1 MPRLLSIGSTGSDV
15 VDLQSLLNFLPSDYD
30 ELDVDGIFGPLTRQR
45 TQEFQSDSSL
55 VPDGIAGQQTWDQ
68 LFSQAIR
75 TGDLSPLNRW
85 QIAETARAEASAGG
99 VFAKLSI
106 EYDYDADLRLRWG
119 YQKLLNY
126 FRTSAPKPGHL
137 GETVFNED
145 DISYLTDPGNL
156 APCPHWCGI
165 FALWA
170 IKTAGMSVGDWVVSK
185 GISVVSGFSQINA
198 IDVDKGDVG
207 YVDKPFNHHF
217 IIDNVFTQG
226 GIMKVNTI
234 EGNSSPSSNFS
245 FKTRDVS
252 SISGFYS
259 IFH

>member
-1 MPRLLSIGSTGSDV
+1 MAQGNEQHIEDDEQHERGEIHPAHWRHIAPQRQATHPHRIRLRGTTVESPTP
-15 VDLQSLLNFLPSDYD
+15 DLQ
-30 ELDVDGIFGPLTRQR
+30 
-45 TQEFQSDSSL
+45 
-55 VPDGIAGQQTWDQ
+55 
-68 LFSQAIR
+68 
-75 TGDLSPLNRW
+75 
-85 QIAETARAEASAGG
+85 G

-170 IKTAGMSVGDWVVSK
+170 IKTAGMSVGTWVVSK

-198 IDVDKGDVG
+198 SDVDKGDVG

-217 IIDNVFTQG
+217 IIDNLFTQG

>member
-1 MPRLLSIGSTGSDV
+1 MARLLGIGSTGPDV
-15 VDLQSLLNFLPSDYD
+15 VDFQSLLNVFPSDYD
-30 ELDVDGIFGPLTRQR
+30 PLDVDGIFGPLTRER

-55 VPDGIAGQQTWDQ
+55 VPDGVAGQQTWDQ

-75 TGDLSPLNRW
+75 TGDLTPLNRW

-106 EYDYDADLRLRWG
+106 EYDYDADLPLRWG
-119 YQKLLNY
+119 YQKLLKY
-126 FRTSAPKPGHL
+126 FRTSAPQPGQL
-137 GETVFNED
+137 NQSVFNED
-145 DISYLTDPGNL
+145 SIMYLTTPGEL

-170 IKTAGMSVGDWVVSK
+170 IKTAGMIVGNWVVSK
-185 GISVVSGFSQINA
+185 GISVVSGFSQIKA
-198 IDVDKGDVG
+198 GDVDKGDVG
-207 YVDKPFNHHF
+207 YVHKPFMHHF
-217 IIDNVFTQG
+217 IIDNVFVQG
-226 GIMKVNTI
+226 GVRKVNTI

-252 SISGFYS
+252 SISAFYS